1 MYRRASEISS
11 SCRFRIV
18 TPRRGKRRA
27 IRVPAVPVPLPPFG
41 SAGDRQ
47 VDQLGNEIRD
57 ALDHRRPVL
66 EHLRRAAET
75 AAGMDGLRAPVFQRE
90 QRRDSTSIVPVPR
103 LCQSPHHGRHAVE
116 PSPGRGHA
124 LDFDLWH
131 GGGMRGGRGRPG
143 LLPALCAAVAL
154 AACSTGGSEV
164 ANSSPVTSPSASAVT
179 SDRATTASSLTAAP
193 PPGSATSTPS
203 QVSSVAPIPV
213 SPIPEGPAAPST
225 ATTAAPP
232 AAPTTD
238 ATTEAGPG
246 ATAAS
251 GFTSS
256 IAGIDDALAARMSSS
271 WRPGCPVPLTD
282 LRYLTVT
289 YRGFDGVDHLG
300 ELVVAASAAPDVVQ
314 VFHRLYDNGFPLA
327 SLRLVGDFG
336 GSDDQSMDADN
347 SSAFNC
353 RAVTG

>member
-1 MYRRASEISS
+1 
-11 SCRFRIV
+11 
-18 TPRRGKRRA
+18 
-27 IRVPAVPVPLPPFG
+27 
-41 SAGDRQ
+41 
-47 VDQLGNEIRD
+47 
-57 ALDHRRPVL
+57 
-66 EHLRRAAET
+66 
-75 AAGMDGLRAPVFQRE
+75 
-90 QRRDSTSIVPVPR
+90 
-103 LCQSPHHGRHAVE
+103 
-116 PSPGRGHA
+116 
-124 LDFDLWH
+124 
-131 GGGMRGGRGRPG
+131 MRGRRGRPG
-143 LLPALCAAVAL
+143 VLAALCAAVVL

-164 ANSSPVTSPSASAVT
+164 ASSSPVTSSSASAVT
-179 SDRATTASSLTAAP
+179 SDGATTASSLSAAP

-203 QVSSVAPIPV
+203 QVSSIPV
-213 SPIPEGPAAPST
+213 SPTPESPAAPST

-246 ATAAS
+246 TGTTAAS

-256 IAGIDDALAARMSSS
+256 IAGIDDSLAARMGSS

-289 YRGFDGVDHLG
+289 YRGFDGVDHSG
-300 ELVVAASAAPDVVQ
+300 ELVVAASVAPDIVQ

-327 SLRLVGDFG
+327 SLRLVDDFG

-353 RAVTG
+353 RAVTGGGGFSEHTYGTAIDLNPVENPYLSGDTVLPAQGRQFLDRAPAPGVITAGNEVVAVFASIGWTWGGTWSGPIDYQHFSASGR